1 MAHYGR
7 SEGPVVGR
15 MLASI
20 EEARAAGEVA
30 TKDQALA
37 YLDAHRSEWAGSE

>member
-1 MAHYGR
+1 MAHYGL

-30 TKDQALA
+30 TKDEALA
-37 YLDAHRSEWAGSE
+37 YLDTHRSEWAGDD